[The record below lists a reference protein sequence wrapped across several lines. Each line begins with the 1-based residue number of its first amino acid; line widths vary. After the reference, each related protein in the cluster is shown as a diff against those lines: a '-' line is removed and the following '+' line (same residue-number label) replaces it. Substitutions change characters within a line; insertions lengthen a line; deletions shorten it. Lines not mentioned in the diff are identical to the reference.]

1 MPDPLKIY
9 PGKDCE
15 KVRRTHRKRGKA
27 AVCNIST
34 AAHDRTYQCVKK
46 RTRGSRKVSPFS
58 DPQNKKIRNHCHYTG
73 LYREPPHN
81 NFNLKYRIPHH
92 IRIVFHNLSGYDTH
106 LFIKELGKRFS
117 KNYIGVIAENKA
129 KYISFNV
136 KANVKLAGVSNK
148 EGTEVCKNIQL
159 RFIDSCRFMASSL
172 DKFSCN
178 LCGTSEF
185 SVISV
190 ETIWN

>member
-1 MPDPLKIY
+1 MKKFVEHIEKEVKRLYATFPQQPMIELTDVLKREHEAA
-9 PGKDCE
+9 E
-15 KVRRTHRKRGKA
+15 KCHLCLKR
-27 AVCNIST
+27 
-34 AAHDRTYQCVKK
+34 
-46 RTRGSRKVSPFS
+46 FS

-81 NFNLKYRIPHH
+81 NFNLKYWIPHH

-190 ETIWN
+190 ETIWNW